1 MHRARDPTSPEF
13 ILHAQI
19 DLLLQKFAEADQPL
33 DEHPPTEFPKLP
45 GPAQRKFEKACWDM
59 LQIMNLLFFTCTR
72 PRRLFKL
79 TITAHSIGHI
89 ALYSRSFNPRLAICY
104 AGEDY
109 MKHCKSL
116 VQSAIR
122 GNAPRRGS
130 NKTLIKMTYA
140 LHVEWSKG
148 AWLADGSR

>member
-1 MHRARDPTSPEF
+1 
-13 ILHAQI
+13 
-19 DLLLQKFAEADQPL
+19 
-33 DEHPPTEFPKLP
+33 
-45 GPAQRKFEKACWDM
+45 M
-59 LQIMNLLFFTCTR
+59 LQIMNWLSNFFTYTR

-79 TITAHSIGHI
+79 TIKAHAIGHI
-89 ALYSRSFNPRLAICY
+89 ALYSRFFNPRLAICY
-104 AGEDY
+104 SGEDY

-122 GNAPRRGS
+122 GNNPRRGS

-148 AWLADGSR
+148 AWLRDGSR